1 MSLMQIPGWLWQS
14 AGSSLHHSCP
24 FYCRNPYFHL
34 TVLFLL
40 PSSLCNTERLKRTQV
55 YFHKWSFFFLN
66 INGWK
71 TIKLVYTVHLSLGS
85 SWEKKKKYSPGL
97 WFSHVFLWPM
107 HSVQTEEHCW
117 QNTEAKWMNPP
128 PNKSIFQN
136 AQWKRGIHS
145 AWNSEHTGKDNEIST
160 FLPDNLADLKI
171 LQNQNH
177 RINYYYTVSVL
188 LVQILYF

>member
-55 YFHKWSFFFLN
+55 YFHKWSFFLN

-85 SWEKKKKYSPGL
+85 SWEKKKSTPLGCDFLMFFLGL
-97 WFSHVFLWPM
+97 CIQCRPKSTADRTQKQNGWILHLTNPFSRML
-107 HSVQTEEHCW
+107 SGK
-117 QNTEAKWMNPP
+117 EAFIQHEIQ
-128 PNKSIFQN
+128 SIPVRTM
-136 AQWKRGIHS
+136 K
-145 AWNSEHTGKDNEIST
+145 
-160 FLPDNLADLKI
+160 
-171 LQNQNH
+171 
-177 RINYYYTVSVL
+177 
-188 LVQILYF
+188 